1 MKQLFNYQKVIT
13 FVMSLLITKA
23 MKELLKQV
31 VLKQSEI
38 KIKIKRLAF
47 LQETT
52 QENYQD
58 EMNSL
63 LDELNYYEEIEQK
76 LRGF

>member
-1 MKQLFNYQKVIT
+1 
-13 FVMSLLITKA
+13 